1 MSIQFKAIGR
11 GRPGVVGGG
20 EIKYY
25 ASIVRDRRVD
35 LRRFI
40 TQISELNTVNTA
52 DVYAVLESFL
62 QLTTRHLS
70 QGRTVDLGQ
79 LGIFSISVKSKGED
93 SPEDVNRGS
102 IKNYKVLF
110 RPSLEMK
117 ENLNRV
123 KFEKVANPDF
133 EISAAA

>member
-1 MSIQFKAIGR
+1 MSIRFKTIGR
-11 GRPGVVGGG
+11 GQPGVVGGG
-20 EIKYY
+20 ETKYY

-40 TQISELNTVNTA
+40 TQIAELNTVNSA

-62 QLTTRHLS
+62 QLITRHLS
-70 QGRTVDLGQ
+70 QGRIVDLGQ
-79 LGIFSISVKSKGED
+79 LGTFSISVSSHGEETP
-93 SPEDVNRGS
+93 SDVDRNS

-117 ENLNRV
+117 EKLGTV
-123 KFEKVANPDF
+123 KFEKVANP
-133 EISAAA
+133 ELENGAAA